1 MSSYVK
7 LETIRQKIRYLKDED
22 KKTAQD
28 ALEEK
33 QSAFDEILAEKK
45 QTARTVSLSKVYDAV
60 IDAAKKED
68 PSLLTD
74 AALEEVRKVMAQAE
88 KDIQDAAHTGE
99 IGDILAKAK
108 TDMENALHSM
118 KVSFR
123 LIGDFLHEEQGDEHK
138 DYVTWIQTKT
148 YSLSAGATVKDL
160 LEKALDETGLQETGA
175 DDGYVSSILAPEALG
190 GYWLSEMDNGANSG
204 WMYTVN
210 GKHPDQALNDFT
222 LEAGDKVIWHYVDD
236 YTTEADAETWL
247 KAADI
252 SPEEYAKQKLARIVQ
267 VIGGGTVEPTLGF
280 SQLGADVTFTF
291 EPDTNQQLLEVTVD
305 GKSIGT
311 PESYTYKNLTLNSRI
326 VATFTGA
333 MLFLDVRRADWF
345 YSDVRYVVEHGL
357 FHGTT
362 QELFSPNAPMT
373 RGMLVTVLY
382 RLAGSPKSAADS
394 GFADVAADKYYA
406 DAVSWAAE
414 NGIVS
419 GVSDGCFAPDSQ
431 VTREQL
437 AAILY
442 RYARDKRYDTG
453 KTADLMGFADYG
465 QISGYAAE
473 ALGWTNAEGLV
484 SGRSKTALSPQGSA
498 TRAEVAAILH
508 RFAEN
513 VAK

>member
-1 MSSYVK
+1 
-7 LETIRQKIRYLKDED
+7 
-22 KKTAQD
+22 
-28 ALEEK
+28 
-33 QSAFDEILAEKK
+33 
-45 QTARTVSLSKVYDAV
+45 
-60 IDAAKKED
+60 
-68 PSLLTD
+68 
-74 AALEEVRKVMAQAE
+74 MAQAE
-88 KDIQDAAHTGE
+88 KDIRDAAHTGE

-108 TDMENALHSM
+108 IDMENALHSM

-123 LIGDFLHEEQGDEHK
+123 LIGDFLHEDQGDEHK
-138 DYVTWIQTKT
+138 DYVTWIETKT
-148 YSLSAGATVKDL
+148 YTLSAGATVKDL

-175 DDGYVSSILAPEALG
+175 DDGYVSAILAPEALG

-210 GKHPDQALNDFT
+210 GEHPDQALNDFT

-236 YTTEADAETWL
+236 YTTEVDAETWL

-333 MLFLDVRRADWF
+333 MLFLDVRREDWF

-362 QELFSPNAPMT
+362 QERFSPNAPMT

-382 RLAGSPKSAADS
+382 RLAGSPKAAENS
-394 GFADVAADKYYA
+394 GFADVAAGKYYA

-419 GVSDGCFAPDSQ
+419 GVSDGCFAPDSR

-453 KTADLMGFADYG
+453 KTADLTGFADYG

-473 ALGWTNAEGLV
+473 ALSWANAEGLV
-484 SGRSKTALSPQGSA
+484 NGRSETALSPQGQA

>member
-1 MSSYVK
+1 
-7 LETIRQKIRYLKDED
+7 
-22 KKTAQD
+22 
-28 ALEEK
+28 
-33 QSAFDEILAEKK
+33 
-45 QTARTVSLSKVYDAV
+45 
-60 IDAAKKED
+60 
-68 PSLLTD
+68 
-74 AALEEVRKVMAQAE
+74 
-88 KDIQDAAHTGE
+88 
-99 IGDILAKAK
+99 
-108 TDMENALHSM
+108 
-118 KVSFR
+118 
-123 LIGDFLHEEQGDEHK
+123 
-138 DYVTWIQTKT
+138 
-148 YSLSAGATVKDL
+148 
-160 LEKALDETGLQETGA
+160 
-175 DDGYVSSILAPEALG
+175 
-190 GYWLSEMDNGANSG
+190 MDNGANSG

-267 VIGGGTVEPTLGF
+267 VIGGGTVEPSLGF
-280 SQLGADVTFTF
+280 SQLGADVTFRF
-291 EPDTNQQLLEVTVD
+291 CPDTNQQLLEVTVD

-333 MLFLDVRRADWF
+333 MLFLDVRREDWF

-362 QELFSPNAPMT
+362 QDLFSPNAPMT

-382 RLAGSPKSAADS
+382 RLAESPKSAADS

-419 GVSDGCFAPDSQ
+419 GVSDGRFAPDSR

-442 RYARDKRYDTG
+442 RYARDKRYDTE
-453 KTADLMGFADYG
+453 KTADLTGFADYE
-465 QISGYAAE
+465 QIYGYAAE
-473 ALGWTNAEGLV
+473 ALSWANAEGLV
-484 SGRSKTALSPQGSA
+484 SGRSETALSPQGQA